1 MRRILIVAVVGLVGL
16 FIAQVKAQAPKQSP
30 NFTGGEVTPVTENNT
45 GAIVKFHFAPGART
59 KWHSHS
65 IGQIILVE
73 QGVAHVQIK
82 GHPVVE
88 LSVGQTYY
96 VGPGEVHWHGAAP
109 DRDGTQFN
117 VTRGENTWLGE
128 VTEEEFRAKP
138 TLLKLP

>member
-1 MRRILIVAVVGLVGL
+1 MRRILVVAVAGLAGL
-16 FIAQVKAQAPKQSP
+16 LAQAPKQSP

-45 GAIVKFHFAPGART
+45 GTIVKFHFAPGART

-82 GHPVVE
+82 GRPVVE
-88 LSVGQTYY
+88 LGVGQSYY